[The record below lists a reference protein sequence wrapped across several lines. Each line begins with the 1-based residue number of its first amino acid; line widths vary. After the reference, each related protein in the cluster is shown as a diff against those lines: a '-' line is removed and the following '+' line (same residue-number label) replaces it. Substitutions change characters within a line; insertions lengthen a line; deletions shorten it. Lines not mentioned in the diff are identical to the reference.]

1 MADYRELLR
10 RAISALPENNGAARR
25 AVYEKARSAL
35 VAQLRAIEPPLPA
48 REITQHRLQLEDCI
62 RQVEQE
68 ASEAVISLGRDTV
81 FSRPVP
87 PPPPRPAP
95 TAEPKAPAPE
105 PVPQPPES
113 APAEKLPDPEP
124 QPEPQF
130 IPRAVEPAST
140 VVATPAPPDAAE
152 VASEPLVSAAE
163 PNPLAPPPAP
173 VASIEEIIAEA
184 ASTTGVEV
192 VKDEQTDK
200 ADAPIIPP
208 AFAKT
213 IERPEPK
220 PFFFTPRKPSEV
232 LASDTAASVM
242 TTTALGNQPDTA
254 TVIIEPPLPVEPAL
268 SSVSEVDVEGDTK
281 AAEGA
286 IERAIET
293 LDREARGETTEPLP
307 DRDAA
312 LKAAVGHTEDDP
324 NFVAIR
330 PEGRSNAGL
339 TIFLLVFAMLLVG
352 AGGAGFWAWREGYVD
367 LDQMFGRTEVVA
379 VQTPAPEPLPGPSL
393 DTAVSDPA
401 ASDDGA
407 NSGPGNTATTAPSE
421 PTSALEGTSQ
431 DRLVATP
438 STPSALP
445 SLNGEGKIEER
456 LTGLDTQIS
465 GTSDPS
471 ATVDPAVLAGN
482 QSLLLE
488 ASTNGQAGA
497 VPYSGSVDW
506 TEGVDELGMPTL
518 VGNASI
524 PARNLGVNLIIRR
537 NTDPVLPASHL
548 MEITFDVPDTF
559 AGGNIATLAAVLLKD
574 SELIPG
580 TALVGAGARVLGNT
594 FLFALSASP
603 TDVETNI
610 ELLQNRRWLDLA
622 MVYGSGRNAILTLE
636 KDDEA
641 QEVFD
646 RVMAAWAE

>member
-1 MADYRELLR
+1 MADYKELLR

-87 PPPPRPAP
+87 PTPRPTPAP
-95 TAEPKAPAPE
+95 APVAPAPE
-105 PVPQPPES
+105 PTPPKTES
-113 APAEKLPDPEP
+113 TPPPAPEKLPEPEP

-130 IPRAVEPAST
+130 VPRPVEASSSAVPEAPPA
-140 VVATPAPPDAAE
+140 APAPTI
-152 VASEPLVSAAE
+152 VSE
-163 PNPLAPPPAP
+163 PNPLAPAPAP

-184 ASTTGVEV
+184 ASTTGVAV
-192 VKDEQTDK
+192 VQDAQTDK
-200 ADAPIIPP
+200 ADAPVAAP
-208 AFAKT
+208 AFIAP
-213 IERPEPK
+213 IERPQPK
-220 PFFFTPRKPSEV
+220 PFFFAPRKSAE
-232 LASDTAASVM
+232 DTAPPVM
-242 TTTALGNQPDTA
+242 TSTALGNQPETVP
-254 TVIIEPPLPVEPAL
+254 VIIEPPLPVEPAL
-268 SSVSEVDVEGDTK
+268 SSVSEVELEGDTK
-281 AAEGA
+281 EAEGA

-307 DRDAA
+307 DRDAS
-312 LKAAVGHTEDDP
+312 LKAAIGHTEDDP
-324 NFVAIR
+324 NFVPIR
-330 PEGRSNAGL
+330 TETHSGTGL
-339 TIFLLVFAMLLVG
+339 TIFLIVFAMLLVG
-352 AGGAGFWAWREGYVD
+352 AGGAGFWAWREGYVN
-367 LDQMFGRTEVVA
+367 LDQMFGRTEVAA
-379 VQTPAPEPLPGPSL
+379 VQTPSPEPTPGPSL
-393 DTAVSDPA
+393 DTTVSDPVV
-401 ASDDGA
+401 SEDGA
-407 NSGPGNTATTAPSE
+407 NTGPGNTATTAPSE
-421 PTSALEGTSQ
+421 PTSSLEGTAE
-431 DRLVATP
+431 DRLAATP
-438 STPSALP
+438 SAPTALP

-471 ATVDPAVLAGN
+471 ATVDPSVLAGN

-488 ASTNGQAGA
+488 ASATGQSGA
-497 VPYSGSVDW
+497 VPYSGSVEW
-506 TEGVDELGMPTL
+506 TESVDELGMPTL
-518 VGNASI
+518 VGTASI
-524 PARNLGVNLIIRR
+524 PARNLAVNLIIRR

-548 MEITFDVPDTF
+548 MEITFNVPDTF

-574 SELIPG
+574 SELVPG

-603 TDVETNI
+603 SDVESNI
-610 ELLQNRRWLDLA
+610 DLLQNRRWLDLA

-641 QEVFD
+641 QAVFD
-646 RVMAAWAE
+646 RVMAEWAE